1 MTNSPDLGSFR
12 AFFLGE
18 LEGRTDEIA
27 RCGRLP
33 AGLMARAA
41 EIGALAMT
49 APRDLGGLGLP
60 VRQFLPFLEVAAQGP
75 AVGRMLVHVA
85 NGLWRPIAK
94 HGSPAQQELIS
105 SAGRGE
111 VVIALGVTE
120 PGGGSGKDLR
130 SIAVPSEADTW
141 RLSGEKHLITW
152 AQHADWFIILAGAG
166 AGAGPGAGPGAG
178 GPGGT
183 EAGPKLTTFLVPRSA
198 PGLTVEAQTLMGL
211 DGTGV
216 GRVVMHDVEVG
227 RADLLGG
234 VGEGMTVLAT
244 FLDYSRI
251 SLSCCMV
258 GVGQRALDEAVRFAR
273 ERVTFGK
280 PLGERQAIQTK
291 LADMYA
297 KLAAARAL
305 TESLATQYDE
315 GTVRDVDTAA
325 AKMFCAEA
333 VNDITDT
340 ALRIH
345 GGLGYTTARPIERI
359 YRDAR
364 AFLFE
369 EGTAEIQQLM
379 IARRL
384 LRG

>member
-12 AFFLGE
+12 AFFLEE

-27 RCGRLP
+27 RYGRMP
-33 AGLMARAA
+33 ADLMARAA

-105 SAGRGE
+105 PAGRGE

-130 SIAVPSEADTW
+130 SIAVPSAADTW

-152 AQHADWFIILAGAG
+152 AQHADWFIILAGVGQG
-166 AGAGPGAGPGAG
+166 AGAEPS
-178 GPGGT
+178 
-183 EAGPKLTTFLVPRSA
+183 AGPKLTTFLVPRSA

-216 GRVVMHDVEVG
+216 GRVVMEDVEVG

-251 SLSCCMV
+251 SLSGCMV
-258 GVGQRALDEAVRFAR
+258 GVAQRALDEAVRFAR

-305 TESLATQYDE
+305 TESLASQYDE

-369 EGTAEIQQLM
+369 EGTAEIQQLL

>member
-1 MTNSPDLGSFR
+1 MTNSPDLATFR
-12 AFFLGE
+12 GFFTEE
-18 LEGRTDEIA
+18 LEARTDEVA
-27 RCGRLP
+27 RCGRMP
-33 AGLMARAA
+33 ADLMARAA
-41 EIGALAMT
+41 QIGALAMT
-49 APRDLGGLGLP
+49 APAELGGLGMS
-60 VRQFLPFLEVAAQGP
+60 VQQVVPFLEVAAQGP

-85 NGLWRPIAK
+85 NGMWRPISR

-105 SAGRGE
+105 AAGRGE
-111 VVIALGVTE
+111 IVIALGVTE

-130 SIAVPSEADTW
+130 SVAVPASADTW

-152 AQHADWFIILAGAG
+152 AQHADWFIILAAADERGG
-166 AGAGPGAGPGAG
+166 SDG
-178 GPGGT
+178 GPR
-183 EAGPKLTTFLVPRSA
+183 LTTFLVPRGA

-211 DGTGV
+211 DGVGV
-216 GRVVMHDVEVG
+216 GRVVMRDVEVS
-227 RADLLGG
+227 RTSLLGG
-234 VGEGMTVLAT
+234 VGDGMAVLAT

-251 SLSCCMV
+251 SLSACMV
-258 GVGQRALDEAVRFAR
+258 GVGQRALDEALRFAR

-280 PLGERQAIQTK
+280 TLGERQAIQTK

-297 KLAAARAL
+297 KLSAARAL
-305 TESLATQYDE
+305 TGSLARQYDE
-315 GTVRDVDTAA
+315 GTVQDVDTAA
-325 AKMFCAEA
+325 AKMFCADA

-369 EGTAEIQQLM
+369 EGTAEIQQLL

>member
-1 MTNSPDLGSFR
+1 MTNSPDLASFR
-12 AFFLGE
+12 GFFTEE
-18 LEGRTDEIA
+18 LEARTDEVA
-27 RCGRLP
+27 RCGRMP
-33 AGLMARAA
+33 ADLMARAA

-49 APRDLGGLGLP
+49 APPELGGLGMP
-60 VRQFLPFLEVAAQGP
+60 VRQVVPFLEVAAQGP

-85 NGLWRPIAK
+85 NGMWRPISR

-105 SAGRGE
+105 AAGRGE
-111 VVIALGVTE
+111 IVIALGVTE

-130 SIAVPSEADTW
+130 SAAVPASADTW

-152 AQHADWFIILAGAG
+152 AQHADWFIILATAEE
-166 AGAGPGAGPGAG
+166 PG
-178 GPGGT
+178 GPDG
-183 EAGPKLTTFLVPRSA
+183 GPKLTTFLVPRGA

-211 DGTGV
+211 DGVGV
-216 GRVVMHDVEVG
+216 GRVVMRDVEVG
-227 RADLLGG
+227 RPDLLGC
-234 VGEGMTVLAT
+234 VGDGMTVLAT

-251 SLSCCMV
+251 SLSACMV

-291 LADMYA
+291 LAEMYA
-297 KLAAARAL
+297 KLSAARAL
-305 TESLATQYDE
+305 TDSLARQYDE
-315 GTVRDVDTAA
+315 GTVQDIDTAA
-325 AKMFCAEA
+325 GKMFCAEA

-369 EGTAEIQQLM
+369 EGTAEIQQLL